1 MDTLDFLD
9 VVGGDLDKFALCGF
23 LSGNRFLLANGG
35 RIFLRSGIPLSF
47 EKRHYSL
54 PPISIFARDFIA
66 LLYSPSLTPLW
77 SRTDWL

>member
-9 VVGGDLDKFALCGF
+9 VVGGDFDKLALCGF
-23 LSGNRFLLANGG
+23 PFGSSFLLANGG
-35 RIFLRSGIPLSF
+35 WIFLHNGIPLSF

-66 LLYSPSLTPLW
+66 LLYSLSLTPLW
-77 SRTDWL
+77 SRIDWL